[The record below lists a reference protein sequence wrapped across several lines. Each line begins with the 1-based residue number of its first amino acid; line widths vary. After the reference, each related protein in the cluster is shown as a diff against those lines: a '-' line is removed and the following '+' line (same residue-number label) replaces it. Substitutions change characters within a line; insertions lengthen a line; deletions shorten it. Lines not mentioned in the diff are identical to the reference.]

1 MSQMKE
7 IIIALALAIGFT
19 SNAQTVVYSS
29 GDFTTN
35 DAIRTAKMYG
45 ANHAINTYNSY
56 EGYLITSDGKI
67 NGNDL
72 GNLDNVLQF
81 FNDIKTG
88 TSTEMYTITPYT
100 MGTMEVV
107 FKGNN
112 KKYYITP
119 YLRKDVVKTIK
130 AHLAV
135 Q

>member
-1 MSQMKE
+1 MKE
-7 IIIALALAIGFT
+7 MMIVAAMALGFV

-29 GDFTTN
+29 GDFTIN
-35 DAIRTAKMYG
+35 DAINTAG
-45 ANHAINTYNSY
+45 TYNAQYAISTYDSY
-56 EGYLITSDGKI
+56 EGYLITSDGRI

-72 GNLDNVLQF
+72 GSIENVLQF
-81 FNDIKTG
+81 FNDVKNG
-88 TSTEMYTITPYT
+88 VSTEMYTVTPYM